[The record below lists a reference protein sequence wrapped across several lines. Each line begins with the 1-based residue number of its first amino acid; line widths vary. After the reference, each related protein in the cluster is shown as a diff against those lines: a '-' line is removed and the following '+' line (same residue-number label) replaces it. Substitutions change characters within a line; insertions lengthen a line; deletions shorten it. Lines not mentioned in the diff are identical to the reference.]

1 MSPARTGRELVM
13 AWLMREV
20 RQAKT
25 ADLHRMA
32 AFLEFA
38 RQVRGGSRQKRTGAR
53 LAQSNSWRKKVDDD
67 VRWGV

>member
-38 RQVRGGSRQKRTGAR
+38 RQVRGGSKQKRTGAR